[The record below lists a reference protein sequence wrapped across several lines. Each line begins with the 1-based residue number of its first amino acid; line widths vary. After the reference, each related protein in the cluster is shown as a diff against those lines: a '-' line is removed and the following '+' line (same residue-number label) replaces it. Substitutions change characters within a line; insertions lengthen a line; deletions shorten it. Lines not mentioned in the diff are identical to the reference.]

1 MFKSLILKPILAVLA
16 SVTKGEKN
24 LCNSQNF
31 PFIKIHKSHQ
41 DVCILK

>member
-1 MFKSLILKPILAVLA
+1 MVKSLILNQLLNILEQNLH
-16 SVTKGEKN
+16 KN

-31 PFIKIHKSHQ
+31 PFIKIRGSHQ